1 MTTVAVLQPGYLPWL
16 GFFDQ
21 MNRAD
26 VFVYYDDVQF
36 DKHGWRNRNRV
47 KGPNGPVWLTVPVL
61 HKGRSN
67 QLIKAVEVRNEQ
79 PWNIKHVRTIRELY
93 ANAPFIKNYIGDLDS
108 ILVETRSCL
117 VDICYKTTDYFRE
130 LLNIDTPIYRSSE
143 LDINGKRSQRLVEL
157 CKYFGADKYLSG
169 NSAMAYL
176 NTEYF
181 DAAGIEVQWQ
191 NYKHPIYNQQ
201 HGPFLSHLS
210 IVDLIMNLGPD
221 SRNVI
226 SQIKLSD

>member
-1 MTTVAVLQPGYLPWL
+1 M
-16 GFFDQ
+16 
-21 MNRAD
+21 
-26 VFVYYDDVQF
+26 
-36 DKHGWRNRNRV
+36 
-47 KGPNGPVWLTVPVL
+47 KGPKGPVWLTVPVL

-79 PWNIKHVRTIRELY
+79 PWNTKHVRTIKELY
-93 ANAPFIKNYIGDLDS
+93 ANAPFVKNYIGDLDS
-108 ILVETRSCL
+108 ILAGQRPCL
-117 VDICYKTTDYFRE
+117 VDICYKTTDYFRD

-143 LDINGKRSQRLVEL
+143 LGINGERSQRLVEL

-176 NTEYF
+176 NTESF
-181 DAAGIEVQWQ
+181 DEAGIEVQWQ
-191 NYKHPIYNQQ
+191 DYKHPIYDQQ

-210 IVDLIMNLGPD
+210 IVDLVMNLGPD